1 MRNLFKSIPALALAA
16 CAWILPADAASVSQ
30 LVAER
35 SEQEYGAV
43 LPHNGTF
50 DIRVA
55 EGAPNE
61 GEFIREFWMD
71 PDSGQF
77 IANLVTTTG
86 NIRRI
91 QGLAILN
98 VPVPVV
104 TRRIQPE
111 EIVASGDIK
120 MVNMPWARVHAFA
133 ITDYEKLNGMQARRM
148 LVPGRPVHTQS
159 VIPPII
165 VSRGERVTIEL
176 QYGPLQLTAKGK
188 AISDAH
194 LGQALRVVNLASNKT
209 ITAVARADGIVEA
222 LF

>member
-1 MRNLFKSIPALALAA
+1 MRNLLSILFALSAA
-16 CAWILPADAASVSQ
+16 TFTLPAQAAPLDQ

-35 SEQEYGAV
+35 SELEYGEV

-50 DIRVA
+50 DIRIA
-55 EGAPNE
+55 EGAPEE

-71 PDSGQF
+71 PDTGQF
-77 IANLVTTTG
+77 IANLVTPTG
-86 NIRRI
+86 NIKRI

-104 TRRIQPE
+104 TRRVQPD
-111 EIVASGDIK
+111 EIVASSDIR
-120 MVNMPWARVHAFA
+120 MVDMPWARVHAFA
-133 ITDYEKLNGMQARRM
+133 ITDYDKLNGMQVRRM
-148 LVPGRPVHTQS
+148 LVPGRPVHNQS

-194 LGQALRVVNLASNKT
+194 LGQELRVVNLASNKT